1 MRARGYRGR
10 RFAVLGAGAAG
21 TSMARFL
28 LLRGAEVVVFDED
41 PNARLPEAL
50 AHVKLVRG
58 PLDADVLCGFDAVAV
73 SPGIPWTHPVLAA
86 LRARGVP
93 LRGELDFFA
102 RAYKGEVVAITG
114 TNGKTTVATL
124 AARLLDTLPG
134 GAVAAGN
141 IGRPM
146 LDVLEDPPPR
156 LVLELSS
163 FQLER
168 ARALRVRAA
177 VLTSFAPDHLAAHGS
192 LAAYRA
198 AKERLFRR
206 QRAGDVA
213 ILPAEESWAGLA
225 ARLCRRGVQVFR
237 IGRDC
242 GADAEGV
249 FWRQGG
255 QVVRVPHA
263 RMRVHGRHQRANVAV
278 ACQIAAFFGVEE
290 EVVREAA
297 ESFLGLPHRLQWVAH
312 VRARDWFNDSK
323 ATNPHA
329 ASAALASFAEPVIW
343 ICGGD
348 LKGAQLEGMEAI
360 VREKVAH
367 ALVIGRDPAPFLALC
382 ARAGVPCE
390 RMESLEAAVARA
402 AELAPH
408 PVLLSPAAA
417 SLDEFASYAERG
429 ERFVQAVRA
438 LAKEEA
444 HAAA

>member
-1 MRARGYRGR
+1 MRRRGYRGR

-21 TSMARFL
+21 ASMARFL
-28 LLRGAEVVVFDED
+28 LLRGAEVVVFDERD
-41 PNARLPEAL
+41 DARLPADL
-50 AHVKLVRG
+50 AGVRLVRG
-58 PLDADVLCGFDAVAV
+58 PFDAEALAAFDAVAA
-73 SPGIPWTHPVLAA
+73 SPGIPWTHPVLER

-93 LRGELDFFA
+93 IRGELDFFA
-102 RAYKGEVVAITG
+102 RAWSGDVVAITG

-141 IGRPM
+141 IGLPM
-146 LDVLEDPPPR
+146 LDALEDAPPR
-156 LVLELSS
+156 IVLELSS

-177 VLTSFAPDHLAAHGS
+177 VLTSFAPDHVAAHGG

-213 ILPAEESWAGLA
+213 ILPGEDAWEGLA
-225 ARLCRRGVQVFR
+225 ARLARRGVQVFV

-242 GADAEGV
+242 GADAGGV
-249 FWRQGG
+249 FWRRAGET
-255 QVVRVPHA
+255 VRVPHE
-263 RMRVHGRHQRANVAV
+263 RLRVHGLHQRGNVAV
-278 ACQIAAFFGVEE
+278 ACQLAACLGVEE
-290 EVVREAA
+290 EVVREGA

-312 VRARDWFNDSK
+312 AAGRDWFDDSK

-329 ASAALASFAEPVIW
+329 ARAALASFDAPVIW

-348 LKGAQLEGMEAI
+348 LKGADPAGMEEI

-382 ARAGVPCE
+382 ARAGVPSE
-390 RMESLEAAVARA
+390 RMEGLEAAVARA
-402 AELAPH
+402 AELPAH
-408 PVLLSPAAA
+408 PVLLSPAAS
-417 SLDEFASYAERG
+417 SLDEFTSYAERG
-429 ERFVQAVRA
+429 ERFARAARA
-438 LAKEEA
+438 LAREDA